1 MPQIKIQN
9 VKVEWAKLF
18 EPDTKFVKPDGE
30 YSMNIIMSEE
40 RAAEVCEQLDQL
52 SKDKLDEVVKATP
65 ENKRAALAE
74 SLSIV
79 SSAKTYRDKDGNTTG
94 EMFFKT
100 KLAAVRTSKEGVK
113 TKQRPLVLDSKKK
126 PMDGSTLIGND
137 SIVNIVIDVYPYM
150 MQSNKTV
157 GTSLRIEAV
166 QVLSLEEGR
175 KSAASMFDEEDGYVA
190 EAVAKDDAQDTP
202 SFDDS
207 DTTPASEGSDEG
219 DF

>member
-18 EPDTKFVKPDGE
+18 EPDTKFVKPDGQ
-30 YSMNIIMSEE
+30 YSMDIIMSEE
-40 RAAEVCEQLDQL
+40 KAAEVCEQLDQL
-52 SKDKLDEVVKATP
+52 SKDKLDEVVKAAP
-65 ENKRAALAE
+65 ENKRAALVE

-94 EMFFKT
+94 EVLFKT

-113 TKQRPLVLDSKKK
+113 TKQRPIVLDSKKK

-137 SIVNIVIDVYPYM
+137 SIVNIIIDVYPYM
-150 MQSNKTV
+150 MQSTKTV

-166 QVLSLEEGR
+166 QVLSLVEGR
-175 KSAASMFDEEDGYVA
+175 KSAASLFDEEDGYVA
-190 EAVAKDDAQDTP
+190 AQDTP